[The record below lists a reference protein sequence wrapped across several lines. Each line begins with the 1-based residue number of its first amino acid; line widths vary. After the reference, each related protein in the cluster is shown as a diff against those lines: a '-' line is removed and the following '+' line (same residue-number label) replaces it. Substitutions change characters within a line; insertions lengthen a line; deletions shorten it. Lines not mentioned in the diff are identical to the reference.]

1 MSGEDSNQ
9 TNKNGTIRKEKKYS
23 LMGMLNSPFQI
34 IFFINGLLIA
44 VGLLPF
50 GYTCYWQY

>member
-44 VGLLPF
+44 LGLLPF
-50 GYTCYWQY
+50 GYTCYW